1 MDAYVSLDALYRKY
15 RAAFSHS
22 RAKSFHFQSLII
34 LLLDFIW
41 QRIQRLVISR
51 PMYAHNETK
60 VWTSFSKR
68 IQAISNTSINS
79 SRWFRSNCILSRV
92 PKYRV
97 LLSLHY
103 LQALE
108 ISMDD

>member
-1 MDAYVSLDALYRKY
+1 
-15 RAAFSHS
+15 
-22 RAKSFHFQSLII
+22 
-34 LLLDFIW
+34 
-41 QRIQRLVISR
+41 
-51 PMYAHNETK
+51 MYAHNETK

-97 LLSLHY
+97 LSSLHY

-108 ISMDD
+108 ISMDDKYLSRVEWSRNLGIRVRPEIKIGSRNTQRNGSEL